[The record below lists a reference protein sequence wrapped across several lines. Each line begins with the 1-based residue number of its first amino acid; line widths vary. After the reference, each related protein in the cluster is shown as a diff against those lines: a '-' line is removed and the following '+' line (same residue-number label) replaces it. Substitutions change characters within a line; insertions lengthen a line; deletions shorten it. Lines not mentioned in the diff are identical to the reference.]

1 MILGLVDEAVK
12 AGARQSRVCRLLGLT
27 LRTLERWRSQE
38 IGEDRRAGPKTS
50 PANKLSPAEEKRV
63 LETVNSPEFR
73 DLSPKQLVP
82 ILADQGIYLASE
94 STIYRILRRQDQVN
108 HRSPAKPPSKRY
120 RPEEKVAT
128 GPNQVWSWD
137 ITYLKGPIRGTFFF
151 LYLIMDVW
159 SRKIV
164 GWEVH
169 ESELGEHA
177 SRLFEKACAQEGIE
191 ASKLTVHAD
200 NGGPMKGSTLLATL
214 QRLGVIP
221 SFSRPRVSD
230 DNPYSE
236 ALFRTLKYRPEYPR
250 EAFASLEEARRWV
263 ALFVEWYN
271 TEHRHSAI
279 KFVTPEERHLGLQE
293 IILANRQQV
302 YEQARQRHPERWT
315 GKTRDW
321 SPIEVVRLNPDP
333 ETKSSKVA

>member
-12 AGARQSRVCRLLGLT
+12 AGARQSRVCRLLGLAP
-27 LRTLERWRSQE
+27 RTLERWRAQE

-50 PANKLSPAEEKRV
+50 PGNKLSPAEEKRV

-94 STIYRILRRQDQVN
+94 STVYRILRRQDQVN
-108 HRSPAKPPSKRY
+108 HRSPIKPPSKRY

-191 ASKLTVHAD
+191 GSKLTVHAAG
-200 NGGPMKGSTLLATL
+200 GGPMKGSTLLTTL
-214 QRLGVIP
+214 QRLGVVP
-221 SFSRPRVSD
+221 SFSRPRASD

-236 ALFRTLKYRPEYPR
+236 ALFRTLKPEYPR

-263 ALFVEWYN
+263 ALFVEAYN

-279 KFVTPEERHLGLQE
+279 KFLTPEERHLGLQE
-293 IILANRQQV
+293 MILTNRQQV

-333 ETKSSKVA
+333 ETKPSKAA